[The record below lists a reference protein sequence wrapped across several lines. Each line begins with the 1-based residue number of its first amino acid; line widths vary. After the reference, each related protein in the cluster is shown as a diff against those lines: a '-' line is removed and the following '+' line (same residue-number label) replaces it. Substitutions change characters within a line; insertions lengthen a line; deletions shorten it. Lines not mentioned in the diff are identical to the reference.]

1 MANPETYLFA
11 GGGTGGHLTP
21 GLAVAAQLKS
31 AGQAS
36 RIAFIGSARPLEA
49 RLVRDAGFEHHVL
62 PVESTQCLRTRPF
75 RFLWRNWC
83 AYRQAKRLLQAERP
97 RAVIGLGGF
106 ASVPLVLAAI
116 RQAVPT
122 LILEQNTIPG
132 RATRFLSRR
141 ADATCL
147 AFSQARSRLPGTAR
161 PFVTGNPV
169 RQEIA
174 SLASADP
181 DPHPSAGNTL
191 LILGGSQGA
200 SSLNQAVRR
209 MVVESPQR
217 WRPLRFVHQTGTDD
231 CQEIRDFYAKL
242 ELDHCVEPFFSDIA
256 DHYRKATLV
265 VSRAGATTLA
275 ELACAGRPA
284 ILMPYPHAAD
294 NHQLHNAECFQGQGA
309 AQIVPQAALP
319 EETANLLSSA
329 VSALLDDRP
338 GLAAM
343 AKRMRSLA
351 EPRAAANV
359 VEVLQTLIDGR
370 IK

>member
-21 GLAVAAQLKS
+21 GLAVAAQLRL
-31 AGQAS
+31 AQPDS
-36 RIAFIGSARPLEA
+36 RIAFSGSERPLEA
-49 RLVRDAGFEHHVL
+49 RMVRDAGFEHFVL
-62 PVESTQCLRTRPF
+62 PVESTQRLRTQPL

-83 AYRQAKRLLQAERP
+83 AYRQAKRLLQTERP

-106 ASVPLVLAAI
+106 ASVPLALAAI
-116 RQAVPT
+116 RHAVPT

-141 ADATCL
+141 AGAICL
-147 AFSQARSRLPGTAR
+147 AFSQTRSRLPGTAR

-169 RQEIA
+169 RREIA
-174 SLASADP
+174 LLATADS
-181 DPHPSAGNTL
+181 DPPPSTGNTL

-200 SSLNQAVRR
+200 TSLNQAVRR

-217 WRPLRFVHQTGTDD
+217 WKPLRFVHQTGTDD
-231 CQEIRDFYAKL
+231 CQELRDFYAKL
-242 ELDHCVEPFFSDIA
+242 ELDHCVEPFFTGIA

-265 VSRAGATTLA
+265 ISRAGATTLA

-284 ILMPYPHAAD
+284 VLMPYPHAAE
-294 NHQLHNAECFQGQGA
+294 NHQFHNAEFFRQQGA

-319 EETANLLSSA
+319 EETARLLSSA
-329 VSALLDDRP
+329 VTALLDDRP
-338 GLAAM
+338 GLATM
-343 AKRMRSLA
+343 GERMQSLA

-359 VEVLQTLIDGR
+359 VEVLQTLIAGR